1 MKKEL
6 NKNIDRLDSF
16 SLYCRKHPEQ
26 RFWQALRNWSGY
38 EYRKEIA
45 QGVLP
50 IPSFIFMG
58 CDHDEDGIKDTFY
71 LD

>member
-6 NKNIDRLDSF
+6 NKNKDRLDSF

-26 RFWQALRNWSGY
+26 RFWQALRNWSEY
-38 EYRKEIA
+38 EYHKDIEKGI
-45 QGVLP
+45 LP
-50 IPSFIFMG
+50 IPQFIFMG
-58 CDHDEDGIKDTFY
+58 YDEEGIQDTFY